1 MDATRICLL
10 NRSKIEA
17 RVLHLR
23 GLHYSL
29 VAEKS
34 ESRSVVSDSCDSMDC
49 SLSGSLVHVDTP
61 GKITG
66 VGCHFPSPGNLP
78 NPGVEPRSPEMQAVS
93 LPTELQGKPSWTV
106 YSVELSRPEYW
117 SARILEWVAFPFS
130 RESSQPRNGTQV
142 SRIAGGTL
150 PAESQRKP
158 KNTGVGGLSLL
169 QRIFLTQES
178 KLSLLHC
185 RQILYQLSYEG
196 SPQRKQI
203 LIKSY
208 NTYIINYQSA

>member
-10 NRSKIEA
+10 NSSKIEA
-17 RVLHLR
+17 RILHLR

-29 VAEKS
+29 VSEKS
-34 ESRSVVSDSCDSMDC
+34 ESRSVVFDSCDSMDY
-49 SLSGSLVHVDTP
+49 SLSGSLVHEDTP
-61 GKITG
+61 GKNIG
-66 VGCHFPSPGNLP
+66 VACHFPSPGNLP
-78 NPGVEPRSPEMQAVS
+78 NSGIEPRSPEMQADS

-106 YSVELSRPEYW
+106 YSLELSRPEYW

-130 RESSQPRNGTQV
+130 RESSQPRNGSQV

-158 KNTGVGGLSLL
+158 KKTAVGGLSLL

-178 KLSLLHC
+178 NLSLLHC

-196 SPQRKQI
+196 SPQRKQT
-203 LIKSY
+203 LIKAY